1 MERDKEDL
9 VFDVR
14 NYSSLQKCLGEMSN
28 EHGLVRWLYIKN
40 ISPSD
45 IQSIISSSC
54 TDIGWIFSVRG
65 LATHN
70 TNILERIRIVK
81 KIVSLQHFRGV
92 QRTHLCIPKH
102 DPPEDK
108 NLFFDLMQKLDI
120 DVHLHIFDGME

>member
-1 MERDKEDL
+1 
-9 VFDVR
+9 
-14 NYSSLQKCLGEMSN
+14 MSN

-40 ISPSD
+40 ISSSD

-65 LATHN
+65 LSTHN
-70 TNILERIRIVK
+70 TQN
-81 KIVSLQHFRGV
+81 FGTN
-92 QRTHLCIPKH
+92 THCEKNCFFTAFPVVYKEHIFVFQKH

-108 NLFFDLMQKLDI
+108 IFFDLMQKLDI